1 MKKLFNKMTS
11 VFKQKKIGGF
21 LLKVVYFLKL
31 DVLLYFLAD
40 CIEPDWTREQQ
51 ENAMQYFFLHKNKV
65 MSNMNLLN
73 DKISKKPYENVLKFR
88 MTGRHFYILKIARPG
103 KEQYVMTSKQ
113 RHLLPIK
120 DEFFVDCGA
129 FTGDTLLNYLK
140 RGGGR
145 L

>member
-1 MKKLFNKMTS
+1 
-11 VFKQKKIGGF
+11 
-21 LLKVVYFLKL
+21 
-31 DVLLYFLAD
+31 
-40 CIEPDWTREQQ
+40 
-51 ENAMQYFFLHKNKV
+51 

-73 DKISKKPYENVLKFR
+73 DKISKKTYENVLKFR

-140 RGGGR
+140 GGGTFVKYYAFEPNKKNIEIGKNVFSMPGVELFPYATGNMDGSVFLNR
-145 L
+145 QKNLLV